1 MPDPQLTPT
10 PEPQPAP
17 APAPTPQP
25 PPTPGETGVQ
35 IPKQRFD
42 EVNERMK
49 TAEAELQKLRD
60 AQKTADD
67 ERLANEK
74 KFEELAQKRQTE
86 RDEWKAKAEQMT
98 ADLAALEE
106 RMHRIADERAKA
118 LPEKLQARIP
128 AADKAGAGA
137 RLEKIEELE
146 AVLAEVPH
154 APPAPGLGRAPKPA
168 GAPNAKQQVDEAV
181 ERALRSGGYGF

>member
-1 MPDPQLTPT
+1 MSDPNPNPDPAPK
-10 PEPQPAP
+10 PAP
-17 APAPTPQP
+17 PADPPSP
-25 PPTPGETGVQ
+25 PPTPGDPTGVQ

-74 KFEELAQKRQTE
+74 KFEELAQKRTTE
-86 RDEWKAKAEQMT
+86 RDEWKTKADE
-98 ADLAALEE
+98 AAARAEALET
-106 RMHRIADERAKA
+106 RLHAIADERVKA
-118 LPEKLQARIP
+118 LPEKLRARVP
-128 AADKAGAGA
+128 EADKAGADA

-146 AVLAEVPH
+146 AVLAEVPTQ
-154 APPAPGLGRAPKPA
+154 PVPPGLGRAPKPA
-168 GAPNAKQQVDEAV
+168 GGPGTREADDAA
-181 ERALRSGGYGF
+181 RRDQARLYSSF

>member
-1 MPDPQLTPT
+1 MPDPQPEPT
-10 PEPQPAP
+10 PQPEPAP
-17 APAPTPQP
+17 APQPT
-25 PPTPGETGVQ
+25 PTPGETGVT

-42 EVNERMK
+42 EVNDRMK
-49 TAEAELQKLRD
+49 TAEAELQRLRD

-86 RDEWKAKAEQMT
+86 RDEWKTKAET
-98 ADLAALEE
+98 ALAENAALEE
-106 RMHRIADERAKA
+106 RLHRIADERAKA

-128 AADKAGAGA
+128 AADKLGAGA

-154 APPAPGLGRAPKPA
+154 APPAPGIGRAPKPA
-168 GAPNAKQQVDEAV
+168 GAPGGREADDAA
-181 ERALRSGGYGF
+181 RRDQGRLYSSF

>member
-1 MPDPQLTPT
+1 MPDPQPTPT
-10 PEPQPAP
+10 PTPQPDP

-74 KFEELAQKRQTE
+74 KFEELAQKRTTE
-86 RDEWKAKAEQMT
+86 RDEWKTKADE
-98 ADLAALEE
+98 AAARAEALET
-106 RMHRIADERAKA
+106 RLHAIADERAKS
-118 LPEKLQARIP
+118 LPEKLRARVPEAP
-128 AADKAGAGA
+128 AATAVA
-137 RLEKIEELE
+137 RMEKIEELE

-154 APPAPGLGRAPKPA
+154 VPPAPGLGRAPKPA
-168 GAPNAKQQVDEAV
+168 GAPGGREADEAA
-181 ERALRSGGYGF
+181 RRDQGRLYSQF